1 MPIENIKIIRDGE
14 IIQTTGIDGLLLEKV
29 GIYEYLNLTKKI
41 YEGKSLTIQI
51 KDSTS
56 VTYAVYKEEKPVKQ
70 PELFVSYIHAY
81 VNTSLRYIIES
92 VLSESQW

>member
-14 IIQTTGIDGLLLEKV
+14 IIQTSGIDGLLLEKV

-51 KDSTS
+51 KDMDKFGL
-56 VTYAVYKEEKPVKQ
+56 YLIKM
-70 PELFVSYIHAY
+70 
-81 VNTSLRYIIES
+81 IIQILIRQ
-92 VLSESQW
+92 LS

>member
-41 YEGKSLTIQI
+41 QELQTADNLT
-51 KDSTS
+51 DS
-56 VTYAVYKEEKPVKQ
+56 P
-70 PELFVSYIHAY
+70 
-81 VNTSLRYIIES
+81 
-92 VLSESQW
+92 

>member
-56 VTYAVYKEEKPVKQ
+56 VTYAVYKEEK
-70 PELFVSYIHAY
+70 L
-81 VNTSLRYIIES
+81 SLIKNFHYNMKKMLDLKS
-92 VLSESQW
+92 VLRI

>member
-56 VTYAVYKEEKPVKQ
+56 VTYAVYKEEK
-70 PELFVSYIHAY
+70 L
-81 VNTSLRYIIES
+81 SLLKKIVTKFNKRIFITI
-92 VLSESQW
+92 